1 MPTNF
6 AQPTH
11 RDAIRPVYL
20 SAAGSYLP
28 GPPIGNDAME
38 TYLGAVHGNKSRAR
52 ALTLRQNG
60 IKTRHYALDV
70 GGAPTHTSAELATHA
85 VRSMFEGRSDVRL
98 ADTDFLAVAGSF
110 GDRML
115 PGLASPVQHA
125 LGLDG
130 IEIASFQSVCGS
142 SAMALQS
149 AFLQL
154 KCGEKRQAVVVG
166 SEFVS
171 RILRGSYLEPTRY
184 ATRERGV
191 EDLSVE
197 FLRWTLSDGAGAVML
212 SSTAAS
218 GATTLRLDW
227 VDVVSYANRFDVC
240 MQLGAADSSWAS
252 YPTPMQAAE
261 AGAFCLRQD
270 FRTLREMFPV
280 WVARLKELSH
290 SRDFDPAGIDW
301 YLCHFSSY
309 ALGREVMQI
318 MRDTDCMIPE
328 ERWYSNLR
336 SRGNTGAASIFV
348 MLEEFM
354 RTTELRPGQRILL
367 CIPESGWG
375 IVSHALLTVV

>member
-1 MPTNF
+1 M
-6 AQPTH
+6 
-11 RDAIRPVYL
+11 RPVYL
-20 SAAGSYLP
+20 AGAGSYLP
-28 GPPIGNDAME
+28 GLPIGNDEME
-38 TYLGAVHGNKSRAR
+38 SYLGTVHGNKSKAR
-52 ALTLRQNG
+52 ALALRQNG
-60 IKTRHYALDV
+60 IKTRHYALTA
-70 GGAPTHTSAELATHA
+70 GGEPTHTSADLAAHA
-85 VRSMFEGRSDVRL
+85 VRDLFEGRPDLRL
-98 ADTDFLAVAGSF
+98 EETDFLAVAGSF

-142 SAMALQS
+142 AAMALQA

-154 KCGEKRQAVVVG
+154 RCGEKHQAVVVG

-184 ATRERGV
+184 ASRERGV
-191 EDLSVE
+191 QDLGIE

-212 SSTAAS
+212 SSSKGS
-218 GATTLRLDW
+218 GALTLRLDW
-227 VDVVSYANRFDVC
+227 IDVVSYANRFDVC
-240 MQLGAADSSWAS
+240 MQLGAADSPWAS
-252 YPTPMQAAE
+252 YATPTEAAQ

-270 FRTLREMFPV
+270 FRTLRQMFPV
-280 WVARLKELSH
+280 WVSRLKHLSD

-318 MRDTDCMIPE
+318 MREEDCMIPP

-348 MLEEFM
+348 MIEEFL
-354 RTTELRPGQRILL
+354 RTSKLRSGQRVLL
-367 CIPESGWG
+367 CVPESGWG
-375 IVSHALLTVV
+375 IVAHAMLTVTEVQ